1 MKHHTLQEDSVEDQ
15 KTLRRLGAVIG
26 LFCLATATMA
36 VVIGLVMG

>member
-1 MKHHTLQEDSVEDQ
+1 MKQQTLQDDSLEDQ

-36 VVIGLVMG
+36 VVIGVIMG